1 MKITK
6 QQLKQIIKEEM
17 GEVVLVKGYGKMRL
31 DQVKNKLIHMIIE
44 SAEDVKKNPPS
55 FTHLNS
61 GVIFAL
67 YETLKEH
74 REI

>member
-1 MKITK
+1 MNITK
-6 QQLKQIIKEEM
+6 TQLKQIIKEEM
-17 GEVVLVKGYGKMRL
+17 GEVVLVKGYGKMRV
-31 DQVKNKLIHMIIE
+31 DQVKNKLIRMILE

-67 YETLKEH
+67 YKTLKEH
-74 REI
+74 GEI